1 MTTYRTSNVES
12 EYLTI
17 SRLHKDIE
25 TIIHILRIPSD
36 KLNIVLKKSAPY
48 FLLMILSLWQISGH
62 AQGKND
68 IYIPMDGRHEI
79 RLAPKVDTLINDE
92 EAVYKL
98 TIDPQ
103 YQFAEL
109 FCERGLAV
117 KVDNFLHITPN
128 SKKPGGIDTL
138 TLRII
143 LFSNNNRILLYK
155 NIFVKAIQK
164 SYPKTLKKQ
173 VESVTMDNMTLERNS
188 TYNKDNF
195 RPKSVFSF
203 ATPENVP
210 DTAKKVISVT
220 ISLVNKN
227 VSKSFYIKGDQ
238 MTTEVM
244 NEIKKQKQPT
254 QTYVRLDI
262 RIGKKVK
269 SVWTRFT
276 MDTSGA
282 KAMAAL

>member
-1 MTTYRTSNVES
+1 
-12 EYLTI
+12 
-17 SRLHKDIE
+17 
-25 TIIHILRIPSD
+25 
-36 KLNIVLKKSAPY
+36 LKKANQY
-48 FLLMILSLWQISGH
+48 LILMIVISIWQQAAY
-62 AQGKND
+62 AQIKTD
-68 IYIPMDGRHEI
+68 IYIPLDGRHEM
-79 RLAPKVDTLINDE
+79 RLAPKVDTLVNDE
-92 EAVYKL
+92 EYVYKM

-117 KVDNFLHITPN
+117 RVDNFLHVTPN
-128 SKKPGGIDTL
+128 SKKTEGMDTL

-155 NIFVKAIQK
+155 HIFVKAQPK
-164 SYPKTLKKQ
+164 VYPKTLKKQ

-203 ATPENVP
+203 ATPDDVP
-210 DTAKKVISVT
+210 DTAKKVLSVT
-220 ISLVNKN
+220 ISLVNKTL
-227 VSKSFYIKGDQ
+227 SKSFYIKGDQ
-238 MTTEVM
+238 MTAEVM
-244 NEIKKQKQPT
+244 NEIKKQKVPT

-269 SVWTRFT
+269 SVWTRFMMET
-276 MDTSGA
+276 GSSRV
-282 KAMAAL
+282 MAAL